1 MAQLN
6 LVQGP
11 IPRLLLSMA
20 LPASLGYLFT
30 TLYNLTDT
38 FWASHI
44 SQEAVAG
51 LGISFPVFL
60 LVLGVA
66 IGLGQGTTVLTAHA
80 MGSGDEAGSARI
92 VVQAALLS
100 LIASALLALV
110 GGLVMP
116 PLFGWLA
123 PDTAT
128 AQASWD
134 YFSIV
139 LFGNIF
145 FLLGFALNGALNAL
159 GDTVTYSLVSIGS
172 TLLNFVLDPLLIFG
186 LQIADVQVVPA
197 LGLVGVGWATITA
210 QALGLCFIL
219 YRITKISI
227 WPLMRREPLRLNM
240 LTQRQILAQGV
251 PATGNMM
258 AVSLAF
264 VTMLALIRPYGTA
277 AAAGFAAGL
286 RIEQLALLPAI
297 GLNTAAISLVGQNF
311 GAKRLNRVLESFRLA
326 LLYALIVLTTGGVLI
341 YLLAPW
347 LILPFAPTPE
357 AAAKGVTYLRIIA
370 WEYPALAIIALAG
383 GFLQA
388 MKYPNLALIITVFRL
403 VLAPLLIWPFFA
415 TTLGLGFEGIW
426 YGVLV
431 TSYGFGS
438 IALLAT
444 LWVIRRDL
452 EAGITHLL
460 GIARVKP

>member
-6 LVQGP
+6 LVQGS
-11 IPRLLLSMA
+11 IPRLIVSMA
-20 LPASLGYLFT
+20 LPACLGYLFT

-80 MGSGDEAGSARI
+80 MGSGDEKSSARI
-92 VVQAALLS
+92 VVQAVLLALV
-100 LIASALLALV
+100 ASAVLALV

-116 PLFGWLA
+116 PLFDWLS
-123 PDTAT
+123 PDAAT

-134 YFSIV
+134 YFSII
-139 LFGNIF
+139 LFGNLF

-159 GDTVTYSLVSIGS
+159 GDTVTYSLVSIAS
-172 TLLNFVLDPLLIFG
+172 TFLNFVLDPLFIFG
-186 LQIADVQVVPA
+186 LQLGDLQLVPA
-197 LGLVGVGWATITA
+197 LGLAGVGWATVIA
-210 QALGLCFIL
+210 QALGLLFII
-219 YRITKISI
+219 YRVTKISI
-227 WPLMRREPLRLNM
+227 WPCMRQQALRFHLD
-240 LTQRQILAQGV
+240 TQRQILSQGV
-251 PATGNMM
+251 PATVNMM

-286 RIEQLALLPAI
+286 RIEQLALLPAV

-311 GAKRLNRVLESFRLA
+311 GAQRLNRVLESFRLA
-326 LLYALIVLTTGGVLI
+326 SLYALIVLSTGAVLI
-341 YLLAPW
+341 YAFAPW
-347 LILPFAPTPE
+347 LVLPFAPTPE
-357 AAAKGVTYLRIIA
+357 AAAMGVVYLKIIA
-370 WEYPALAIIALAG
+370 LEYPALAVVMLAG

-388 MKYPNLALIITVFRL
+388 MKYPNLAMIITIFRL
-403 VLAPLLIWPFFA
+403 ALAPLFIWPFFA
-415 TTLGLGFEGIW
+415 TTLGYGYAGIW

-431 TSYGFGS
+431 TSYGFG
-438 IALLAT
+438 ALSFLAT

-452 EAGITHLL
+452 KASFTHLL
-460 GIARVKP
+460 GIARVKS